1 VTGQR
6 TWISTCRART
16 MTAYAPINDA
26 IARDLAVQI
35 GYVPLEETRRIRIAF
50 PRARLALG
58 RSSQEEAT
66 CRRR

>member
-26 IARDLAVQI
+26 IARHLAVQMAMCRSK
-35 GYVPLEETRRIRIAF
+35 RRGASGS
-50 PRARLALG
+50 LSLG
-58 RSSQEEAT
+58 LVWF
-66 CRRR
+66 